1 MKKYRRIESKLYDKI
16 SHLRPIGL
24 IGLMQNRILEYEN
37 KIKVTMILQ

>member
-1 MKKYRRIESKLYDKI
+1 MKKYHRIESKLYDKI
-16 SHLRPIGL
+16 SQLRPIL

>member
-16 SHLRPIGL
+16 SQLRPIL

-37 KIKVTMILQ
+37 KIKMTMILQ

>member
-16 SHLRPIGL
+16 SQLRPIL

-37 KIKVTMILQ
+37 KINMTMILQ

>member
-16 SHLRPIGL
+16 SQLRPIS

-37 KIKVTMILQ
+37 KIKMTMILQ